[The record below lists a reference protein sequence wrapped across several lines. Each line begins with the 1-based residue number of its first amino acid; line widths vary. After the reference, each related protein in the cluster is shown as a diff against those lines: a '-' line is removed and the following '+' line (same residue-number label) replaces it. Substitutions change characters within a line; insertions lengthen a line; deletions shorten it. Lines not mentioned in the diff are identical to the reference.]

1 MARRVSKKK
10 EETAKGRP
18 ESLINI
24 LKAGAMFV
32 LVVLGI
38 IGVAVSTFS
47 EGGWLGIFFDK
58 LTNLDMDLLV
68 VVPLVLILLY
78 VIKFWFEKTFG
89 KSSAEVLGNM
99 ALFIMM
105 GFGLFFLYRLLTLGS
120 FTG

>member
-1 MARRVSKKK
+1 MARRVIKKK
-10 EETAKGRP
+10 EEIAKGSP
-18 ESLINI
+18 ESLMNI

-38 IGVAVSTFS
+38 IGVAVSVFS

-58 LTNLDMDLLV
+58 LTNLDTDLLV
-68 VVPLVLILLY
+68 IVPLVLIVLY
-78 VIKFWFEKTFG
+78 VVKVWFEKTTG
-89 KSSAEVLGNM
+89 KSSAEVMGNM

-105 GFGLFFLYRLLTLGS
+105 AFGLFFLYRLLTLGS

>member
-1 MARRVSKKK
+1 MARRVIKKK
-10 EETAKGRP
+10 EEIAKGSP
-18 ESLINI
+18 ESLMNI

-38 IGVAVSTFS
+38 IGVAVSVFS
-47 EGGWLGIFFDK
+47 EGGWFGIFFDK
-58 LTNLDMDLLV
+58 LTNLDTDLLV
-68 VVPLVLILLY
+68 IVPLVLIVLY
-78 VIKFWFEKTFG
+78 VVKVWFEKTTG
-89 KSSAEVLGNM
+89 KSSAEVMGNM

>member
-1 MARRVSKKK
+1 MARRVIKKK
-10 EETAKGRP
+10 EEIAKGKP
-18 ESLINI
+18 ESLMNI

-38 IGVAVSTFS
+38 IGVAVSVFS
-47 EGGWLGIFFDK
+47 EGGWLGMFFDK
-58 LTNLDMDLLV
+58 LTNFEADLLV
-68 VVPLVLILLY
+68 IVPLVLVFLY
-78 VIKFWFEKTFG
+78 VVKVWFEKTTG
-89 KSSAEVLGNM
+89 KSSAEVMGNM